1 MLVFFG
7 QGNFFNLVEVLVIPE
22 YDNRSVLALQ
32 GTCLWAACASQ
43 GNIKE
48 LVYGRYVYEPG

>member
-7 QGNFFNLVEVLVIPE
+7 QGNFFNLVEILVIPE

-32 GTCLWAACASQ
+32 RICLWAAFVSQ

-48 LVYGRYVYEPG
+48 LVYGQDVY